1 MTVAWAAQVQHPGG
15 GARTSTAQAGELGNN
30 RFEEE
35 VNNARRLIA
44 EHCVGRAGQQ
54 KRCSVW
60 ADFEAWL
67 ASGVSPRTVENCIP
81 VDIVVYMNMQYLPNH
96 QGSVT
101 ASGERC
107 CAPSSVEQVLSHLKA
122 GFGNEVG
129 RSDRWSTVAEQSG
142 LARGCNPAW
151 SYEVDV
157 FKKSYRNYA
166 VNVLRYREVSATP
179 VDEAQLGVV
188 LLSLAQAAWVGC
200 SPLEAALA
208 ARDGAM
214 LCIMWATMMRGH
226 EVGGLQL
233 SGLLLPDG
241 SSAVPS
247 LFPEVKLQAGQEWL
261 IKPMCSKTEKANVV
275 QPRRVQ
281 FGVAAMSIMD
291 PVFWVYSVLRTA
303 ENAGQPI
310 SSYLFR
316 PLARDR
322 QAFQNA
328 ALESSALN
336 HAFKKRFA
344 GAGVLDGQTPHGIR
358 RGAMQG
364 GVAAGRSTQDV
375 MAQAHMV
382 SPSVFKRYTDP
393 LRHRL
398 DR

>member
-1 MTVAWAAQVQHPGG
+1 MTVAWAAQVQHPGA
-15 GARTSTAQAGELGNN
+15 GARTSTAQAGELGNV
-30 RFEEE
+30 RYEEAF
-35 VNNARRLIA
+35 NSARRLVA
-44 EHCVGRAGQQ
+44 QHCVGPAGQQ
-54 KRCSVW
+54 KRRNVW

-67 ASGVSPRTVENCIP
+67 SSGVSPRTVESCTP
-81 VDIVVYMNMQYLPNH
+81 SDIVVYMQMEYLPNH

-101 ASGERC
+101 ASGESC

-122 GFGNEVG
+122 CFANELR

-151 SYEVDV
+151 SYDVEV

-166 VNVLRYREVSATP
+166 VNELRFREVSATP

-188 LLSLAQAAWVGC
+188 LLSLAQAAWGGG

-233 SGLLLPDG
+233 SGLLLLDG
-241 SSAVPS
+241 SSAVSS

-261 IKPMCSKTEKANVV
+261 IKPVSSKTEKANVV

-281 FGVAAMSIMD
+281 FGAAVGVMD
-291 PVFWVYSVLRTA
+291 PAFWVYSVLRTA
-303 ENAGQPI
+303 AYAGQPI
-310 SSYLFR
+310 VSYLFR

-322 QAFQNA
+322 QRFQNA

-344 GAGVLDGQTPHGIR
+344 GAGVLDGQTPHGMR
-358 RGAMQG
+358 RGAIQAG
-364 GVAAGRSTQDV
+364 RAAGRSAEDV
-375 MAQAHMV
+375 MAQAHMK
-382 SPSVFKRYTDP
+382 SPSVFQRYTDP